1 MIETIK
7 DYSKHFPCYK
17 NLKLWI
23 GEYLAIIYVDIA
35 DNNNEYFYISNNT
48 NIGTDSLFET
58 IDKTKGF
65 KTISA
70 IKKYLIRHLRQTRRD
85 IDKNIKQFLLEENND
100 NNNNKQ
106 RNK

>member
-7 DYSKHFPCYK
+7 DYNEQFTHYK

-23 GEYLAIIYVDIA
+23 GDYLAIIYVDTA
-35 DNNNEYFYISNNT
+35 DNNSEYFYISNNT

-58 IDKTKGF
+58 IDRTKGF

-70 IKKYLIRHLRQTRRD
+70 IKKYLVKHLRQTRRD
-85 IDKNIKQFLLEENND
+85 IDKNIKQFLQEESEND
-100 NNNNKQ
+100 NKWTIQ
-106 RNK
+106 

>member
-7 DYSKHFPCYK
+7 NYNEQFTHSK
-17 NLKLWI
+17 NLPLWI
-23 GEYLAIIYVDIA
+23 GDYLAIIYVDTA
-35 DNNNEYFYISNNT
+35 DNHNEYFYISNNT

-58 IDKTKGF
+58 IDETKGF

-70 IKKYLIRHLRQTRRD
+70 TKKYLIRHLKKTRRD

>member
-7 DYSKHFPCYK
+7 DYNEHFPYYK
-17 NLKLWI
+17 NLELWI
-23 GEYLAIIYVDIA
+23 GEYLAIIYVDTA

-58 IDKTKGF
+58 IDATKGF

-70 IKKYLIRHLRQTRRD
+70 IKKYLVKYLRQTRRD
-85 IDKNIKQFLLEENND
+85 IDRNIKQFLLEENND

>member
-7 DYSKHFPCYK
+7 DYNEQFTHYK

-23 GEYLAIIYVDIA
+23 GEYSAIIYVDTA

-48 NIGTDSLFET
+48 NLGTDSLFET
-58 IDKTKGF
+58 IDGTKGF

-70 IKKYLIRHLRQTRRD
+70 IKKYLIKHLRQTRRD
-85 IDKNIKQFLLEENND
+85 IDKKIKQFIKEESENGEN
-100 NNNNKQ
+100 
-106 RNK
+106 

>member
-7 DYSKHFPCYK
+7 DYQSKYPY
-17 NLKLWI
+17 NERNMLIWI
-23 GEYLAIIYVDIA
+23 GNYSSTIYVDT
-35 DNNNEYFYISNNT
+35 DSRNRYFFYITKEDSNSVFE
-48 NIGTDSLFET
+48 NINPNQ
-58 IDKTKGF
+58 GF

-70 IKKYLIRHLRQTRRD
+70 IKKYLIKHLRQTRRD

>member
-7 DYSKHFPCYK
+7 NYNEQFTHYK

-23 GEYLAIIYVDIA
+23 GEYLAIIYVDTA

-48 NIGTDSLFET
+48 NLGTDSLFEY
-58 IDKTKGF
+58 IDGTKGF

-70 IKKYLIRHLRQTRRD
+70 IKKYLIRHLKKTRRD